1 MPIHDR
7 KVKKLEET
15 ANAIRQDLIKML
27 VSAGSGHSAGP
38 LGMADVFTAL
48 YFHIINHRPKNPW
61 WEKRDRVIVSN
72 GHVCPVHY
80 AALAHSGYFPK
91 KELNTLRK
99 LGTRLQGHPHRRSLP
114 GIENAAGPLGQG
126 TSVGV
131 GVALAAQ
138 MQNARWETF
147 VLTGDGELEEGQ
159 VWEAFMMAGNLPLH
173 NLTVIVDRNNIQIDG
188 MTEEVQAIEPLR
200 EKFEAFGFHVIDV
213 DGHNIRAIVDA
224 CDQAKAIYE
233 KPVAIIAHTIPGKGV
248 EYMEWDFNW
257 HGKPPKPGEETR
269 QALHDLRTL
278 GGKIRSEHE

>member
-1 MPIHDR
+1 M
-7 KVKKLEET
+7 
-15 ANAIRQDLIKML
+15 
-27 VSAGSGHSAGP
+27 
-38 LGMADVFTAL
+38 
-48 YFHIINHRPKNPW
+48 
-61 WEKRDRVIVSN
+61 
-72 GHVCPVHY
+72 
-80 AALAHSGYFPK
+80 
-91 KELNTLRK
+91 
-99 LGTRLQGHPHRRSLP
+99 QGHPHRRSLP